1 MGRREMVH
9 EAEETDLTCPSTKTV
24 VPSDYSIL
32 SFKFFFFPFVIFIFL
47 KAASWKLDCPLL
59 SKKYICVYFSQL
71 KV

>member
-32 SFKFFFFPFVIFIFL
+32 SFKFFFFSLLLFL
-47 KAASWKLDCPLL
+47 FSSKLLHGN
-59 SKKYICVYFSQL
+59 
-71 KV
+71 